1 GGSADAVVARTVRW
15 GAGWSGGGGGLE
27 TAGQMFERVRA
38 AWREAGREGK
48 PELRALSYFALGP
61 EAETGRDYLV
71 DYYGASGERL
81 WPSIPREP
89 AAIAEVVRRYEEI
102 GTDELTFS
110 PTIGSIEQV
119 D

>member
-1 GGSADAVVARTVRW
+1 MKRTIAAPCTPASAIVARVARTVRW

-71 DYYGASGERL
+71 TLDMA
-81 WPSIPREP
+81 
-89 AAIAEVVRRYEEI
+89 
-102 GTDELTFS
+102 
-110 PTIGSIEQV
+110 
-119 D
+119 